1 MGFGYSGTLEL
12 HYQNMRK
19 RYDGCT
25 YVHGNLEITNLDD
38 PVLKYDLDFL
48 SSIKYVSGYV
58 LIGLSTQVRI
68 KLNWFACWVIG
79 CQVGLSACRQKGSVL
94 LLLLVV
100 VVVVCLFVVVLGGS

>member
-38 PVLKYDLDFL
+38 PVLKYNLDFL
-48 SSIKYVSGYV
+48 ASIKYVSGYV
-58 LIGLSTQVRI
+58 LIGLSTQVR
-68 KLNWFACWVIG
+68 LNLMNKCSRLLGYRLAG
-79 CQVGLSACRQKGSVL
+79 CFS
-94 LLLLVV
+94 
-100 VVVVCLFVVVLGGS
+100 